1 MERIQGGA
9 DQIWQ
14 GRNHSKL
21 VKFASTVGAPI
32 LGALR
37 PVTHSSQNLGVNFE
51 SVLAAE
57 RYHVKRVEQ
66 VRTGE
71 EPKYLIKHNDNKL
84 KFIVNLIGDNLS
96 NTYLDSRGD
105 DLRLNKNN
113 INELFLVQYSQ
124 PIELPS
130 LELTQP
136 GRAI

>member
-1 MERIQGGA
+1 
-9 DQIWQ
+9 
-14 GRNHSKL
+14 
-21 VKFASTVGAPI
+21 
-32 LGALR
+32 
-37 PVTHSSQNLGVNFE
+37 
-51 SVLAAE
+51 LAAE